1 MTLYDACDI
10 GYSMGLETI
19 DECITNILIHSM
31 NIFPYDDITDE
42 LMELHQEVEEKGF
55 KGHES
60 VEMVLGKQKME
71 EIDKTLEDLIFGQ
84 RWL

>member
-19 DECITNILIHSM
+19 GECIINIQIHSM
-31 NIFPYDDITDE
+31 SLFPYDDITDE
-42 LMELHQEVEEKGF
+42 LMELHQEIKNKGF

-60 VEMVLGKQKME
+60 VEIVLGKQRIE
-71 EIDKTLEDLIFGQ
+71 EIDKTIKELIFG
-84 RWL
+84 